1 MRLGILALAVAAT
14 FSSSV
19 MAADRV
25 DEFEIEITTPKASS
39 EQGVKP
45 QTVQPVMTQAT
56 SRQKTPEEL
65 LWDRAAAQSSG
76 MDFGTIFA
84 SGIMASFIGNDE
96 IVKAKPVDFE
106 AMPTIP
112 ADSSCVMPQVPEPLT
127 VDKPQIP
134 RFSLTANAH
143 AYKVASGD
151 TLAKVVA
158 EVQKM
163 MGGKVDGERILA
175 AIFRENPSVFTANG
189 LVADK
194 ILNVPSA
201 QRIALEAPASGQA
214 VMDAAN
220 NSKLKSYKLP
230 ALVLPWGEEDAKIQ
244 AQIAKAQQVSEIRAQ
259 ARASVR
265 ACLNKEAA
273 EREAAAKKALEQKRM
288 AETPADIADDSFMI
302 KDEEDS
308 ATQVTYNEQ
317 GKRVITFKNEQPV
330 AKGREYD
337 NANNADGPNEGMVV
351 AEGNGIYGTSLV
363 LGGRNGSV
371 GLNSQ
376 GKVNPRLNGSSSS
389 EDLKK
394 SQAEVKRL
402 NDEIT
407 RLRSQY
413 EAQAQRNAEDMNEL
427 KGMMSQLLDK
437 KGKQN
442 SEVED
447 EAEDNSSYT
456 ILAIGLGI
464 LLMLAASGY
473 LFIRLK
479 LNKMR
484 RALMEADES
493 ENSNCPDLDGDSVNF
508 KEEIHFI
515 DRGRFNQNEDEALA
529 DDEADSDHN
538 ETKPRDLNF

>member
-14 FSSSV
+14 FGSSV

-25 DEFEIEITTPKASS
+25 DEFEIEVTTPKASS
-39 EQGVKP
+39 EQGAKH
-45 QTVQPVMTQAT
+45 QTVQPMMTQAT
-56 SRQKTPEEL
+56 SRQKTPEEH
-65 LWDRAAAQSSG
+65 LWDCAAAQSSG

-96 IVKAKPVDFE
+96 IIKAKPVDLE

-127 VDKPQIP
+127 VDKPKIP

-163 MGGKVDGERILA
+163 MAGKVDGERILA

-214 VMDAAN
+214 VMEAAN

-244 AQIAKAQQVSEIRAQ
+244 AQIAQAKQVSEIRAQ

-273 EREAAAKKALEQKRM
+273 EREAIAKKALEQKRM

-317 GKRVITFKNEQPV
+317 GKRVITFKNEKPA
-330 AKGREYD
+330 AKGREHD
-337 NANNADGPNEGMVV
+337 NANNATGPNGGMVV
-351 AEGNGIYGTSLV
+351 AEGNGIYGTSLI

-413 EAQAQRNAEDMNEL
+413 EAQAQRNAADMNEL
-427 KGMMSQLLDK
+427 KGMMNQLLDK

-442 SEVED
+442 SEAEE

-464 LLMLAASGY
+464 LLLLAASGY

-515 DRGRFNQNEDEALA
+515 DRVRFYQNEDEALA
-529 DDEADSDHN
+529 DDEAASDSN
-538 ETKPRDLNF
+538 ETKPRDLNS